1 MKNQIL
7 NEVKKELKEDE
18 MKKVLDNIC
27 KYFNKD
33 MKLIEDIKNNIKH
46 RKVWHTF
53 WHTKQ

>member
-1 MKNQIL
+1 MKNEIL